1 MVCLVDSSSSLL
13 FWCTWSPEINSFL
26 LIYIIEV
33 FNVIITSHQ
42 ERTRL
47 ATHYWLDVLQERIN
61 LFYSPC
67 SSTPLCWINEFH
79 CIICL
84 VALCDIIILLALWG
98 ALPVSHNVTH
108 YYSDDKLSIEGGAEW
123 KTNKTI
129 SSTFGGQAA
138 SNFLLIWNSFAVNDT
153 RVSRRGP
160 KKPDTPICVINEKR
174 FVCIATRC
182 F

>member
-1 MVCLVDSSSSLL
+1 M
-13 FWCTWSPEINSFL
+13 
-26 LIYIIEV
+26 
-33 FNVIITSHQ
+33 
-42 ERTRL
+42 
-47 ATHYWLDVLQERIN
+47 
-61 LFYSPC
+61 
-67 SSTPLCWINEFH
+67 
-79 CIICL
+79 
-84 VALCDIIILLALWG
+84 
-98 ALPVSHNVTH
+98 SHNVTN